1 MINEDIQYNLDCKKW
16 LGNKFINDVCCC
28 VQKYIVLKIHKYLI
42 ILLCKVLICLDS
54 SHAYKLGK
62 ISNFP
67 RFGIKLEKIRSSE

>member
-1 MINEDIQYNLDCKKW
+1 M
-16 LGNKFINDVCCC
+16 
-28 VQKYIVLKIHKYLI
+28 LKIHKYLI

-67 RFGIKLEKIRSSE
+67 RFGGELEKIYSSEQFSD